1 MITIS
6 SHLNYVSEKPTVT
19 FNCSSPVIVNEGD
32 DVKCQC
38 RGEGG
43 NPPADV
49 TWYKGSNKIGT
60 GREEQTLTFTSV
72 NKTASGTY
80 KCVAKSHNVTDEKS
94 IEIIVYCK

>member
-1 MITIS
+1 VWFHYI
-6 SHLNYVSEKPTVT
+6 SEKPTVT
-19 FNCSSPVIVNEGD
+19 FNCSRPIIVNEGD

-49 TWYKGSNKIGT
+49 TWYKGSNKIGGT
-60 GREEQTLTFTSV
+60 GREEQTLTFTNV

-80 KCVAKSHNVTDEKS
+80 KCVAKSHTLTDEKS
-94 IEIIVYCK
+94 IEVIVYCK